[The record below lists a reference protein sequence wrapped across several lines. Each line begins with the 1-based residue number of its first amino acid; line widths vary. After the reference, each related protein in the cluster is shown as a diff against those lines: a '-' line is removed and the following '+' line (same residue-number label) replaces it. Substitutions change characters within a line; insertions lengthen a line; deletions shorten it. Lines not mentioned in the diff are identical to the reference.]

1 MTKFRDGFMMKSPLP
16 KHGDKLKEKAMK
28 LSKESSGRSD
38 APDYDNPEVVKL
50 LEDAKKAE
58 AEHDSPAKMSPF
70 HGYADGEERA
80 SHYQPTA
87 DLYQNL
93 FNTLQANVDKIAAGS
108 GAEDMAERKAMKAQ
122 RLGTRIDKID
132 KKQAAGKGDG
142 MALDDKRRKLAKK
155 QAEALVNQTE
165 FEDIA
170 NKNKQNSFD
179 KLFALMSKEDKEK
192 YGLTTDTTT

>member
-87 DLYQNL
+87 DLYQGVVDSLTENL
-93 FNTLQANVDKIAAGS
+93 DKVAAS
-108 GAEDMAERKAMKAQ
+108 KD
-122 RLGTRIDKID
+122 
-132 KKQAAGKGDG
+132 GKGKDTFKKVG
-142 MALDDKRRKLAKK
+142 KR
-155 QAEALVNQTE
+155 VG
-165 FEDIA
+165 DIA
-170 NKNKQNSFD
+170 DKGVAYEFGKTLKNGIGQTIDLNDGVNSFV
-179 KLFALMSKEDKEK
+179 
-192 YGLTTDTTT
+192 G

>member
-1 MTKFRDGFMMKSPLP
+1 MTKFRDGFIMKSPLP
-16 KHGDKLKEKAMK
+16 KHDELKEKAMK

-58 AEHDSPAKMSPF
+58 AKHDSPAKMSPF

-93 FNTLQANVDKIAAGS
+93 FNTLQSNVDKIAAGS

-122 RLGTRIDKID
+122 RLGTRMDKID

-155 QAEALVNQTE
+155 QAEAKADQIA

-170 NKNKQNSFD
+170 NKNKQNDYNTLIANMTDAD
-179 KLFALMSKEDKEK
+179 KKK
-192 YGLTTDTTT
+192 YGITT